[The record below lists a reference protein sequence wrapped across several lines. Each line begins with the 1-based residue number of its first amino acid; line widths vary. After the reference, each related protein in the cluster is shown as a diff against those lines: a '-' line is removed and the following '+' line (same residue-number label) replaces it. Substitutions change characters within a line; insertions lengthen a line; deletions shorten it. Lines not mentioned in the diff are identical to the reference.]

1 MRTASL
7 LAFLVLVSL
16 PLAAQPLLSR
26 YSVRSPN
33 SHPSGFFGRVIET
46 IGDADGDG
54 VQDFLVGASNEDPGR
69 SLNNIGRAYYFSGA
83 DGSLIRTFD
92 SPNAQVSGF
101 FAVSAAAAG
110 DVNGDGTPD
119 FLAGSYHAVGGRTT
133 AGRAYL
139 ISGADGATLRSF
151 ESPDPE
157 QDGFYS
163 FNVAAP
169 GDLDGDGTGDYVIGA
184 PSEDIVVAGNTIVD
198 HGAAYAYS
206 GADGSLLWTST
217 PQTQEASIFYGR
229 VASVGGDLNGDG
241 VPDLITSAV
250 QATSSVGLQTG
261 LAYAVDGSDGRIL
274 YQMESGNAA
283 FNNFSGFGWSITSL
297 SDLDGDGVRDIG
309 VGAPYEGVA
318 GTHVRDG
325 SVSFFSGASGASFG
339 TYFEEERQA
348 DRFFGWTVREVG
360 DLNGDGVTE
369 IGVSAPSQFNA
380 FQDRPG
386 FFPPFSGALFIT
398 SGADIGMASAE
409 DIAEVYPTL
418 PNFPTQFRWRF
429 GEAFASLGDVDGDG
443 LPDIAV
449 GAPNQGNNFGFV
461 GVFSGASILAI
472 SDVDVAAEDEQ
483 PITGDGTYGFAS
495 TAASLVLNSVT
506 TLDGDEDEVAETLK
520 SGGGTSVRVQRHASR
535 PNGTE
540 GITEAE
546 VASYRW
552 TFTSDGPLSFGNTS
566 EARFQLSEIP
576 DSQVIDPGGIV
587 VYHRVSIGGGAF
599 EALATSHDAASGQ
612 IVATGF
618 TALGEFVFASD
629 TNPLPSE
636 PGAEASGVAVRAFP
650 NPGAAAVT
658 VEVTTPEAGD
668 VGVAI
673 HDVLG
678 REVTV
683 LHRGP
688 LAAGTRAFAL
698 DASALSPGVY
708 VVRVVTPEVVVT
720 RRMTVVR

>member
-1 MRTASL
+1 MRIVAL
-7 LAFLVLVSL
+7 LALLLVSV

-33 SHPSGFFGRVIET
+33 SQPNGFFGRVIEA
-46 IGDADGDG
+46 IGDANGDG
-54 VQDFLVGASNEDPGR
+54 VQDFLVGAYNEDPTG

-83 DGSLIRTFD
+83 DGSVIRTFD
-92 SPNAQVSGF
+92 SPNAQTSGF

-110 DVNGDGTPD
+110 DVNDDGTPD
-119 FLAGSYHAVGGRTT
+119 FLAGSYHTVNGLTV

-157 QDGFYS
+157 RDGFYS

-169 GDLDGDGTGDYVIGA
+169 GDLDGDGIGDYVIGA
-184 PSEDIVVAGNTIVD
+184 PSEDVVVGGNTVVD
-198 HGAAYAYS
+198 HGVAYAYS

-241 VPDLITSAV
+241 TPDLITSAV

-261 LAYAVDGSDGRIL
+261 LAYAVSGSDGSIL

-283 FNNFSGFGWSITSL
+283 FNNFGGFGWSITGL
-297 SDLDGDGVRDIG
+297 TDLDGDGVRDIG

-348 DRFFGWTVREVG
+348 ERLFGWTVREVG
-360 DLNGDGVTE
+360 DLNGDGVPE
-369 IGVSAPSQFNA
+369 IGVSAPSQFSA
-380 FQDRPG
+380 YQDRG
-386 FFPPFSGALFIT
+386 GIFADPFAGALFIT

-418 PNFPTQFRWRF
+418 PDFPTQFRWRF
-429 GEAFASLGDVDGDG
+429 GETFAALGDTDGDG
-443 LPDIAV
+443 LPEIAV
-449 GAPNQGNNFGFV
+449 GAPNQGTNIGFV

-472 SDVDVAAEDEQ
+472 SDVDVSAEDEQ
-483 PITGDGTYGFAS
+483 PIGGDGTYGFAS
-495 TAASLVLNSVT
+495 TAASLVLNTVS
-506 TLDGDEDEVAETLK
+506 TLRGDEAGETLA
-520 SGGGTSVRVQRHASR
+520 SGNGTSIRVRRHASP

-540 GITEAE
+540 GIAEAE
-546 VASYRW
+546 VAGYRW
-552 TFTSDGPLSFGNTS
+552 TFTSDGPLSFGTTS

-576 DSQVIDPGGIV
+576 NSQVIDPDGIV
-587 VYHRVSIGGGAF
+587 VYHRASIGGGAF
-599 EALATSHDAASGQ
+599 EALTTSYDAASGQ
-612 IVATGF
+612 VVATGF
-618 TALGEFVFASD
+618 TTLGEFAFASD
-629 TNPLPSE
+629 TNPLPGE

-650 NPGAAAVT
+650 NPGSGAMTVAVT
-658 VEVTTPEAGD
+658 APAAGA
-668 VGVAI
+668 VRATV
-673 HDVLG
+673 HDALG
-678 REVTV
+678 REVAL
-683 LHRGP
+683 LHDGP
-688 LAAGTRAFAL
+688 LAAGEQLLPL
-698 DASALSPGVY
+698 DAQTLSPGVY
-708 VVRVVTPEVVVT
+708 VLRVATPEATVT
-720 RRMTVVR
+720 QRLTVVR